1 MESRLS
7 VVAVVGVSSLLGYAA
22 YDQAVAESST
32 ESLNSDTFAIIDAVA
47 TPSLELLPL
56 VALVLVAAAGLT
68 AIRSL
73 A

>member
-7 VVAVVGVSSLLGYAA
+7 VVAIVGISSLLGYAA
-22 YDQAVAESST
+22 YDQAVVASST
-32 ESLNSDTFAIIDAVA
+32 EAQNSDTFAIIDAVA
-47 TPSLELLPL
+47 TPSMELLPL
-56 VALVLVAAAGLT
+56 IALVLVAAAGLT

>member
-22 YDQAVAESST
+22 YDQAVVESST

-47 TPSLELLPL
+47 TPSMELLPL
-56 VALVLVAAAGLT
+56 IALVLVAAAGLS

>member
-1 MESRLS
+1 S
-7 VVAVVGVSSLLGYAA
+7 VVAIVGVSSLLGYAA
-22 YDQAVAESST
+22 YDQAVVDAST

-56 VALVLVAAAGLT
+56 IAVVLVAAAGLT

>member
-22 YDQAVAESST
+22 YDQAVAESSS
-32 ESLNSDTFAIIDAVA
+32 ESLNSDTLAIIDAVA
-47 TPSLELLPL
+47 TPSMELLPL
-56 VALVLVAAAGLT
+56 IALVLVAAAGLT